1 MKKRW
6 LGMFTAGLMLLSA
19 VGTQRTLIPVRAEEG
34 AQVRS
39 VNLNR
44 NGRIAGIADPT
55 SADSGLSYW
64 SGDYI
69 HFGEYQGNTIR
80 WRVLD
85 ANTSGIFNEKET
97 MLLLSDSALDTWA
110 FRTDYAA
117 ADSNEW
123 LASDVRTW
131 LAEQVLTGFDEGEQA
146 AIAFSTKAAMAE
158 DETQPENRVFAPLE
172 NDRLFLLDEAEVKS
186 AYGYSTSRSRGN
198 GASWWTRS
206 AVSNMYNHQGAFCR
220 IGNAIA
226 RGCYEWNIG
235 VVPAFNL
242 DLSKVAFVS
251 KGMIRKPS
259 EFTRTEDGTE
269 IGMWNL
275 TLTDGS
281 GFAAQRKAGD
291 GTGNQVTVDVT
302 ALASGSQ
309 FPYTQISAM
318 LEDEQGTVLAYGK
331 ISDELRT
338 GEITFSVPEGISQGN
353 YTLWVFEESVRE
365 DTELMQTDYASN
377 MAQIPLIIGESG
389 SGETGTTEPET
400 EAPETETTEPET
412 EMTEPETEAPETE
425 TTEPET
431 EAPETETTEPETE
444 TTEPETEAPET
455 ETTEP
460 ETEAPETETT
470 EPETEAPETETT
482 EPETEAPETE
492 TTEPE
497 TEKTE
502 PETEAP
508 ETEKTEP
515 ETEAPETKTPES
527 ENKISETGIQA
538 PEPPHQQDHPGTK
551 RPSRPKIT
559 KIVRKGRTF
568 RVRWKK
574 LSEKMSG
581 FQIQY
586 STSKKF
592 KGIGVRNVYVK
603 KGKAVQKKIT
613 GLKSGKKYYVRVR
626 AFRKESGRKKY
637 SMWSKT
643 MRI

>member
-281 GFAAQRKAGD
+281 GFVAQRKAGD
-291 GTGNQVTVDVT
+291 GTENQVTVDVT

-338 GEITFSVPEGISQGN
+338 GEIAFSVPEGISQGN

-377 MAQIPLIIGESG
+377 MVQIPLIIGESG

-400 EAPETETTEPET
+400 EAPETETETTEPET
-412 EMTEPETEAPETE
+412 EAPETTEPETEAPETE

-431 EAPETETTEPETE
+431 EAPE

-470 EPETEAPETETT
+470 ETETEAPKPETTGPETEAPK
-482 EPETEAPETE
+482 P
-492 TTEPE
+492 
-497 TEKTE
+497 
-502 PETEAP
+502 
-508 ETEKTEP
+508 
-515 ETEAPETKTPES
+515 EAPETKTPES

-538 PEPPHQQDHPGTK
+538 PETPHQQDHPGTK